1 MINKSEVMKENNAN
15 KAKLTGVAREVYLR
29 GIARLSKAVEVA
41 EKGNKGRG
49 YVIKSLTST
58 ATVKK

>member
-1 MINKSEVMKENNAN
+1 MNKSEVMKEANAN

-41 EKGNKGRG
+41 EKGNNGRG
-49 YVIKSLTST
+49 YVFKAPTT
-58 ATVKK
+58 EATKK